1 MKSVKNKLI
10 GTVVAASLATA
21 GLVIPVFATAAPA
34 SAMNVC
40 HTVRTAHTPNPKC
53 NPKVLICTYYTYK
66 KVCTRY

>member
-1 MKSVKNKLI
+1 MTKFKKL
-10 GTVVAASLATA
+10 TASLTVAAAVTA

-40 HTVRTAHTPNPKC
+40 RIVETAHTPNPKC